1 MIYIYNTLSRKK
13 VPLEPKEQ
21 GLFTIYVCGPTV
33 YGYVHLGNTRPS
45 IVFDAFRR
53 YLEYEGYRV
62 LMAQNFTDIDD
73 KIIKVANEN
82 NMDSLDVAVRFIVQY
97 WKDAM
102 SLGIRAAN
110 FHPRTTHFV
119 KEIVNFIETL
129 INKGHAYETEGDVY
143 FDVSSFN
150 EYGALSHRKVE
161 DLKAGARI
169 EPGEKKKSPEDFTLW
184 KATKPGEPS
193 WDSPWGEGRPGWH
206 IECSVMSTETLGE
219 TFDIHAGGSDL
230 IFPHHENEKAQS
242 EAKTGKT
249 FARYWMHN
257 GMMKLAG
264 SKMSKSEGVFI
275 NIDEA
280 VEKYGKGA
288 IRLFILSKHYR
299 SPIEYSEEMLEETKR
314 AILRA
319 NRVLRPFDT
328 KLKSQPLLEK
338 SERMSFYINKFKE
351 VLRDDF
357 NTPKAVSLIFELV
370 KGIEDAND
378 EHEKIE
384 YSYLIRNEFGPV
396 LGILESSEK
405 NFSNVDGLIKLLI
418 NMRNKYRENKQ
429 YEEADGIRDKLEE
442 LGINLM
448 DGPEGTTYS
457 F

>member
-1 MIYIYNTLSRKK
+1 MYVYNTLSRKK
-13 VPLEPKEQ
+13 EPLKPKKS
-21 GLFTIYVCGPTV
+21 GLLTMYVCGPTV

-45 IVFDAFRR
+45 IVFDVFRR
-53 YLEYEGYRV
+53 FLEYEGYRV

-73 KIIKVANEN
+73 KIINVANEN
-82 NMDSLDVAVRFIVQY
+82 NMDSLEVAERFIIQY

-102 SLGIRAAN
+102 SLGIRASN

-129 INKGHAYETEGDVY
+129 INKGHAYEADGDVY
-143 FDVSSFN
+143 FDVSSFK

-184 KATKPGEPS
+184 KAAKPGEPS
-193 WDSPWGEGRPGWH
+193 WESPWGNGRPGWH

-230 IFPHHENEKAQS
+230 IFPHHENENAQS
-242 EAKTGKT
+242 EAKTGRT

-275 NIDEA
+275 SIDEA
-280 VEKYGKGA
+280 VKKYGKDA

-319 NRVLRPFDT
+319 NRILRPFDT
-328 KLKSQPLLEK
+328 KLKGNPLLEK
-338 SERMSFYINKFKE
+338 SERMNVYIKRFKE
-351 VLRDDF
+351 ALCDDF
-357 NTPKAVSLIFELV
+357 NTPKVVSIIFELV
-370 KGIEDAND
+370 KNIEDSED
-378 EHEKIE
+378 EREMIE
-384 YSYLIRNEFGPV
+384 YSYLIRNEFGPI
-396 LGILESSEK
+396 LGILESSER

-418 NMRNKYRENKQ
+418 DLRNEYRENKQ
-429 YEEADGIRDKLEE
+429 YKDADIIRDRLLE

-448 DGPEGTTYS
+448 DGPQGTTYS

>member
-1 MIYIYNTLSRKK
+1 MIYIYNTLTRKK
-13 VPLEPKEQ
+13 EPLEPKEP

-33 YGYVHLGNTRPS
+33 YGYVHLGNTRPAV
-45 IVFDAFRR
+45 VFDVFRR
-53 YLEYEGYRV
+53 FLEYEGYRV

-82 NMDSLDVAVRFIVQY
+82 DMDSLEVAERYIVQY

-119 KEIVNFIETL
+119 KEIADFIETL
-129 INKGHAYETEGDVY
+129 INKGHAYEADGDVY
-143 FDVSSFN
+143 FDVSGFK

-184 KATKPGEPS
+184 KAAKPGEPS
-193 WDSPWGEGRPGWH
+193 WESPWGKGRPGWH

-219 TFDIHAGGSDL
+219 TFDIHTGGSDL

-242 EAKTGKT
+242 EAKTDRT

-264 SKMSKSEGVFI
+264 SKMSKSKGVFI
-275 NIDEA
+275 SIDEA
-280 VEKYGKGA
+280 VEKYGKDA

-314 AILRA
+314 AVLRA
-319 NRVLRPFDT
+319 NRVLEPFDSE
-328 KLKSQPLLEK
+328 LRNNPLLKK
-338 SERMSFYINKFKE
+338 SEWMKEYINKYKKA
-351 VLRDDF
+351 LRDDF
-357 NTPKAVSLIFELV
+357 NTPKAISLIFELV
-370 KGIEDAND
+370 NQIEGTDD
-378 EHEKIE
+378 KQKKFES
-384 YSYLIRNEFGPV
+384 SYLIRNEFGPV
-396 LGILESSEK
+396 LGILENSEK
-405 NFSNVDGLIKLLI
+405 NLVDIDGLVNLLI
-418 NMRNKYRENKQ
+418 DLRNDYRENKQ
-429 YEEADGIRDKLEE
+429 FEKADKIRDRLAE

-448 DGPEGTTYS
+448 DGPQGTSYS

>member
-1 MIYIYNTLSRKK
+1 MIYVYNTLSRKK
-13 VPLEPKEQ
+13 EPLKPKKS
-21 GLFTIYVCGPTV
+21 GLFTMYVCGPTV

-45 IVFDAFRR
+45 IVFDVFRR
-53 YLEYEGYRV
+53 FLEYEGYRV
-62 LMAQNFTDIDD
+62 LVAQNFTDIDD
-73 KIIKVANEN
+73 KIINVANEN
-82 NMDSLDVAVRFIVQY
+82 NMDSLEVAERFIIQY

-102 SLGIRAAN
+102 SLGIRASN

-119 KEIVNFIETL
+119 KEIVNFIEKL
-129 INKGHAYETEGDVY
+129 INKGHAYEANGDVY
-143 FDVSSFN
+143 FDVSSFK

-184 KATKPGEPS
+184 KAAKPGEPS
-193 WDSPWGEGRPGWH
+193 WESPWGNGRPGWH

-242 EAKTGKT
+242 EAKTGNT

-275 NIDEA
+275 SIDEA
-280 VEKYGKGA
+280 VEKYGKDA

-319 NRVLRPFDT
+319 NRILRPFDT
-328 KLKSQPLLEK
+328 KLKSNPLLEK
-338 SERMSFYINKFKE
+338 SERMNVYIKRFKE
-351 VLRDDF
+351 ALCDDF
-357 NTPKAVSLIFELV
+357 NTPKVVSIIFELV
-370 KGIEDAND
+370 KNIEDSED
-378 EHEKIE
+378 EREMIE
-384 YSYLIRNEFGPV
+384 YSYLIRNEFGPI
-396 LGILESSEK
+396 LGILESSER

-418 NMRNKYRENKQ
+418 DLRNEYRENKQ
-429 YEEADGIRDKLEE
+429 YKDADRIRDRLLE

-448 DGPEGTTYS
+448 DGPQGTTYS